1 MQTTR
6 PEEVGLSS
14 PRLGRVY
21 QTIQRYIDQGK
32 IAGAQILVARRGK
45 VAYFEQ
51 AGWMDLANQIPMS
64 PDAIFRIY
72 SMTKPIT
79 TTAVM
84 MLYEEGLFRLTDP
97 VSDFI
102 PEFKDM
108 KVIAQ
113 LTGAGPAVKAR
124 LEDARSPITIHNLLT
139 HTAGL
144 SYGFDDNDYL
154 DRLYQEHVWKIL
166 DASPNP
172 VLKAF
177 VSAAA
182 RLPLKFHPG
191 TAYNYS
197 IAIDVLGYL
206 VEVVSGMTFDAFLK
220 QRIYEPLG
228 MVDTDFWVP
237 PEKAHRLAHVYGID
251 DQNPGKLKDIEPHEE
266 SHYLKPATFFGGGG
280 GLVST
285 TADYLRFCQMILNQ
299 GELDGA
305 RLLGRKTVDLMHM
318 NHLPPGIFIDPAGS
332 TGFGLGGFVR
342 VDVAKSKM
350 PGSVGSWGWGG
361 AADTHFWVDFQEELI
376 GILMLQYMP
385 SNVLPLEPD
394 FMTTVYQSLL

>member
-14 PRLGRVY
+14 QRLGRVY

-51 AGWMDLANQIPMS
+51 AGWMDLANQTPMA

-97 VSDFI
+97 ISDYI

-108 KVIAQ
+108 QVIAQ
-113 LTGAGPAVKAR
+113 VTGAGPAAKAR
-124 LEDARSPITIHNLLT
+124 LEDTRSPITIHNLLT

-154 DRLYQEHVWKIL
+154 DRLYQEHVWKVL

-172 VLKAF
+172 VLKDF

-182 RLPLKFHPG
+182 RQPLKFHPG
-191 TAYNYS
+191 TAYHYS

-206 VEVVSGMTFDAFLK
+206 VEVISGMPFDAFLK

-237 PEKAHRLAHVYGID
+237 PAKAQRLAHVYGID

-266 SHYLKPATFFGGGG
+266 SHYLQPATFFGGGG

-305 RLLGRKTVDLMHM
+305 RLLGRKTVELMHM
-318 NHLPPGIFIDPAGS
+318 NHLPPGIFIDPDGA

-385 SNVLPLEPD
+385 SNILPLEPD